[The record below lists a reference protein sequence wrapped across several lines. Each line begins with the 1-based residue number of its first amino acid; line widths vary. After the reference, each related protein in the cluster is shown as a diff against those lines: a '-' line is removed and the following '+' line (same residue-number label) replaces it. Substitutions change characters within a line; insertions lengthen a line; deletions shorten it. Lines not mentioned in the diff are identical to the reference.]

1 MSFEEALPIL
11 LLATYLTMLGVERWR
26 PARAFPEVKGWRW
39 LGLGFLLVLFMLNG
53 LIPELLPLKW
63 IQDHALLP
71 GWKLGI
77 AGGAVAGF
85 LAVTLVDYAFHRAY
99 HRIPAL
105 WRAVHQLHHSAGRVD
120 IYGSAYAHPTEIVLM
135 VLQGVF
141 VLVLV
146 LGLDPTAGAIAG
158 YAAAFC
164 AMFTHWNIHTP
175 RWLGCFIQRP
185 EAHCLHHE
193 RRVHAWNYSNLPLW
207 DMLFGTWR
215 NPAAFRGAVGFD
227 DGRGEQVLAI
237 LKGRDVHADKSTL
250 PYLPV

>member
-11 LLATYLTMLGVERWR
+11 LLATYLSMLAVERWR
-26 PARAFPEVKGWRW
+26 PARSFPQVKGWRW

-77 AGGAVAGF
+77 TGGAAAGF

-99 HRIPAL
+99 HRWHTL

-120 IYGSAYAHPTEIVLM
+120 IYGSAYAHPTEIALM

-141 VLVLV
+141 VLVFV
-146 LGLDPTAGAIAG
+146 LGLEPTAGAIAG

-175 RWLGCFIQRP
+175 RWLGWFIQRP

-193 RRVHAWNYSNLPLW
+193 RHVHAWNYSNLPLW

-215 NPAAFRGAVGFD
+215 NPPDFKGTVGFD
-227 DGRGEQVLAI
+227 DGRGKQVLAI
-237 LKGRDVHADKSTL
+237 LKGRDVHADQTAR

>member
-11 LLATYLTMLGVERWR
+11 LLATYLTMLAVEHRQ
-26 PARAFPEVKGWRW
+26 PARTFPKVQDWRW
-39 LGLGFLLVLFMLNG
+39 LGLGFLLILFMLNG

-77 AGGAVAGF
+77 TGGALVGF

-99 HRIPAL
+99 HRWHAL

-120 IYGSAYAHPTEIVLM
+120 IYGSAYAHPTEIALM

-141 VLVLV
+141 VLVYV

-164 AMFTHWNIHTP
+164 AMFTHLNIRTP
-175 RWLGCFIQRP
+175 RWLGCLIQRP

-193 RRVHAWNYSNLPLW
+193 RHVHAWNYSNLPLW

-215 NPAAFRGAVGFD
+215 NPAEFHGTVGFD

-237 LKGRDVHADKSTL
+237 LAGRDVHADQPAR